1 MSQCVYPISN
11 ILTHGMLQKSY
22 FRLNFHHFI
31 YHGEV
36 MGLTYV
42 STIQDPISM
51 SNFILFHWSLDQPTH
66 GWNKRFKIFKCMTNK
81 LLPHGVK
88 DWLYATC
95 VSTFYTSVGELIDRQ
110 IKWIYINVMIIR
122 IQQIKS
128 VMVTCWR

>member
-1 MSQCVYPISN
+1 LSQCVYPISN
-11 ILTHGMLQKSY
+11 ISTHGMLQKSY
-22 FRLNFHHFI
+22 FRLSFHHFI

-36 MGLTYV
+36 TGLTYV
-42 STIQDPISM
+42 STIQDPINM

-88 DWLYATC
+88 DWLHATC
-95 VSTFYTSVGELIDRQ
+95 ASTFYTSVGELIDRQ

-122 IQQIKS
+122 IQQIKN